1 MSSSIAEE
9 RAPATL
15 NAEKP
20 TNIPAAA
27 QHLQR
32 LPRFKQHLC
41 NRANNILSRFSK
53 SRLFYSYRNDSV
65 IDVLA
70 AIEEG

>member
-20 TNIPAAA
+20 TNIPAAPA
-27 QHLQR
+27 PAKTAPVQAAPVQ
-32 LPRFKQHLC
+32 Q
-41 NRANNILSRFSK
+41 SK
-53 SRLFYSYRNDSV
+53 
-65 IDVLA
+65 
-70 AIEEG
+70 

>member
-27 QHLQR
+27 PAPAKTAPVQAAPVQ
-32 LPRFKQHLC
+32 Q
-41 NRANNILSRFSK
+41 SK
-53 SRLFYSYRNDSV
+53 
-65 IDVLA
+65 
-70 AIEEG
+70 